1 MTREAIRKFRKTKRR
16 QKKTVPKVQ
25 TQEVQVNPANSVPIE
40 LVVNMELSRPNNQVN
55 QESGII
61 MEIPMSL
68 SIREESVVF

>member
-1 MTREAIRKFRKTKRR
+1 MTREAIRKFKKTKRR
-16 QKKTVPKVQ
+16 QKKTAPKVQ

-40 LVVNMELSRPNNQVN
+40 VVVNMELSRPNNQIN
-55 QESGII
+55 QESGVI